1 MRRRWSDVR
10 STARDPDGLRGLWAR
25 CRRISGEKAEE
36 YTLMVLCVEHFS
48 EWWIAQKEAA
58 E

>member
-1 MRRRWSDVR
+1 MSDLPAATP
-10 STARDPDGLRGLWAR
+10 TACVVCGAPVPEDIR
-25 CRRISGEKAEE
+25 EKAEE